1 MVKLHGYYQV
11 SLLVL
16 SFSHVSA
23 PRKTVRDIMREEV
36 EKEEETSSF
45 SVPKVDKSWKDLD
58 DWRPGEVMPS

>member
-1 MVKLHGYYQV
+1 M
-11 SLLVL
+11 
-16 SFSHVSA
+16 
-23 PRKTVRDIMREEV
+23 RDIMREEV